1 MEQIMKSAIDGL
13 AVDYVDIRIERVEK
27 TALVYLGPVLETVGT
42 VFTLGGSV
50 CVCDRGGWG
59 FATFNKPEDAADTAR
74 IACENARLATRN
86 DGTQLAHVDP
96 VIAKIGNPM
105 NIDPAD
111 IPLADKCEQLRHYN
125 DIMLADAEIA
135 TTKSMYRDVKRT
147 VWLHTSE
154 GTMLE
159 REECQTGMSFMA
171 IARDG
176 ANVQRGVKSVG
187 DRRGYDTV
195 LGLDDEVGQLVKIAR
210 DLLKAPKVESG
221 AYSVVLD
228 PQLAG
233 VFVHEAFGH
242 LSEAD
247 FAYENPKVKE
257 MMRLGRRFGP
267 DFLTIYDDG
276 SIPGESGTIMYD
288 DEGVPKGKTP
298 LIIDGKLVGRLHS
311 RETAAK
317 MGEAPTGN
325 ARAISHDHR
334 PIVRMTSTYIENGD
348 TPFDEMVA
356 GIETGIYACGFL
368 GGMTDLERFTFSSAH
383 AYNIE
388 NGKITT
394 PVRDVILAGNL
405 FQTLH
410 DISSVGND
418 LTLFGGLGGCG
429 KGGQSPLPVSDGSPH
444 IRIDNVLVG

>member
-13 AVDYVDIRIERVEK
+13 AVDYADVRIERTET

-50 CVCDRGGWG
+50 RVCDRGGWG
-59 FATFNKPEDAADTAR
+59 FATFNSPEEAADTAR
-74 IACENARLATRN
+74 TACENARLATRN
-86 DGTQLAHVDP
+86 EDTRLAAVEP
-96 VIAKIGNPM
+96 VHATIGNPM
-105 NIDPAD
+105 NTDPAD
-111 IPLADKCEQLRHYN
+111 VPLADKCEQLHRYN
-125 DIMLADAEIA
+125 EIMLADPEIA
-135 TTKSMYRDVKRT
+135 TTKAVYRDVKRT

-154 GTMLE
+154 GTMLV
-159 REECQTGMSFMA
+159 REECRTGMSFMA
-171 IARDG
+171 VARDG
-176 ANVQRGVKSVG
+176 ANVQRGIKSVG

-195 LGLDDEVGQLVKIAR
+195 LGLDGEVGRLVKIAR

-221 AYSVVLD
+221 TFSVVLD

-247 FAYENPKVKE
+247 FVYENPQALE

-276 SIPGESGTIMYD
+276 SIPGECGEAVYD
-288 DEGVPKGKTP
+288 DEGVPKGRTP
-298 LIIDGKLVGRLHS
+298 LIRDGVLVGRLHS

-317 MGEAPTGN
+317 MGEEPTGN

-334 PIVRMTSTYIENGD
+334 PLVRMTSTYIENGD
-348 TPFDEMVA
+348 TPFDEMLD
-356 GIETGIYACGFL
+356 GIDTGIYACGCI

-383 AYNIE
+383 SYNIE
-388 NGKITT
+388 KGRITT
-394 PVRDVILAGNL
+394 PVRDVILTGNL

-410 DISSVGND
+410 NVTSVGND